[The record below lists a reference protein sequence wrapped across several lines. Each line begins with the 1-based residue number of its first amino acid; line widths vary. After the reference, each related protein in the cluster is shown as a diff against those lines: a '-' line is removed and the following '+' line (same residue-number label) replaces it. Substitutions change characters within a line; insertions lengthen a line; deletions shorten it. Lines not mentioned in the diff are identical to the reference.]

1 MGCCAS
7 HANRVQPILLPTKDQ
22 YQKRISALLQSSP
35 GGGKSKYGRRN
46 SFIISKSVELDT
58 LVYDDATMVAAI
70 NDYVKSHP

>member
-1 MGCCAS
+1 M
-7 HANRVQPILLPTKDQ
+7 
-22 YQKRISALLQSSP
+22 LQSSP